1 MENKFLAKEV
11 AEQLGV
17 HLNTLR
23 SYTLLLKKEGYQ
35 FEQDEKGRII
45 YTEESLEVLKQFV
58 ELKNSTSMAKELV
71 ARQILGTSEKL
82 ELVTETVKPR
92 YEMSDSKAMELFI
105 NMQSQI
111 NKQSDMLDKQ
121 NKLLEELMKKL
132 SYQEQE
138 ASRREE
144 SYMDI
149 LHEVAEG
156 HKQIAISYQ
165 GIGEDGN
172 SESVD
177 LVMNEI
183 KKLNNNLG
191 KALEEE
197 KWKTIVARGG
207 KSKKWGFFK

>member
-1 MENKFLAKEV
+1 MDNKFLAKEV
-11 AEQLGV
+11 AKQLGV
-17 HLNTLR
+17 HQNTLR

-35 FEQDEKGRII
+35 FEQDDKGRIS
-45 YTEESLEVLKQFV
+45 YTEESLDVLKQFV

-82 ELVTETVKPR
+82 ELVTENVKPR
-92 YEMSDSKAMELFI
+92 YEMSDSKAMELFM

-111 NKQSDMLDKQ
+111 NQQSEMLDKQ

-138 ASRREE
+138 AQRREE

-149 LHEVAEG
+149 LQEVAEG

-165 GIGEDGN
+165 GAGEN
-172 SESVD
+172 ESAD
-177 LVMNEI
+177 LVINEI
-183 KKLNNNLG
+183 KELNQNLG